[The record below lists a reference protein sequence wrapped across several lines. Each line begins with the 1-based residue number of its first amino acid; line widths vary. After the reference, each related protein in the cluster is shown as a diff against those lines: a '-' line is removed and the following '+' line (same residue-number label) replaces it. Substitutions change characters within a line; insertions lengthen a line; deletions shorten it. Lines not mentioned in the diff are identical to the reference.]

1 MFLISYEKIICF
13 LSSFVGVIAKEFNMI
28 ADYNKDRNLFEKC
41 ITFIN
46 TIFPGAKE
54 FAIKGMQY
62 GASWAETSI
71 PFIIEKDNEI
81 IAHAGVLP
89 LTIILNGK
97 MHQTAAIHAVAVNPL
112 HRGKGYF
119 KQLMQEVMTYIEK
132 EFESS
137 FLETSKPYLYK
148 NYPYKVML
156 PEYDFVVKR
165 DIKANLSNSDLR
177 TLNLD
182 NEEELTL
189 LRQLLSNRIPMSNQF
204 SLQGKNSN
212 TLFILN
218 AMYGKIWYSERL
230 NAVIVYQ
237 INDEMLF
244 IKEIVAEKKL
254 QLQEIIEVVPDSFNK
269 VILQFCPDK
278 FLNENEFEAQLAKP
292 ENCVMVSPTFK
303 FDGKYFRY
311 PEIYGC

>member
-1 MFLISYEKIICF
+1 
-13 LSSFVGVIAKEFNMI
+13 MI
-28 ADYNKDRNLFEKC
+28 ADYNKDPNLFEKC

-54 FAIKGMQY
+54 FALKGMHY
-62 GASWAETSI
+62 GASWPETSI
-71 PFIIEKDNEI
+71 PFIIEKNDEM

-89 LTIILNGK
+89 LTVILNGK
-97 MHQTAAIHAVAVNPL
+97 MHQTAAIHAVAVHPL

-119 KQLMQEVMTYIEK
+119 KQLMQEVMAYIEK
-132 EFESS
+132 KFESS

-156 PEYDFVVKR
+156 PEYDFVLKKA
-165 DIKANLSNSDLR
+165 IKTNPNNSDLR
-177 TLNLD
+177 ELNLD
-182 NEEELTL
+182 NENDLTL
-189 LRQLLSNRIPMSNQF
+189 LKRLLSNRVSLSNQF
-204 SLQGKNSN
+204 SVQGKNAN

-218 AMYGKIWYSERL
+218 AMFGKIWYSERL
-230 NAVIVYQ
+230 NAVIIYQ
-237 INDEMLF
+237 VNDETLF
-244 IKEIVAEKKL
+244 IKEIVTEEQL
-254 QLQEIIEVVPDSFNK
+254 QLQEIIEVIPDLFNK
-269 VILQFCPDK
+269 VILQFCPEK
-278 FLNENEFEAQLAKP
+278 LLNETEYEAILAKP